1 MCASR
6 DEAASCGVEEGEREG
21 KEGGEGKRAEA
32 LSRTTKTQLNS
43 YVAWRRERGRG
54 KREERGK
61 GRKLFV
67 VQLKPN

>member
-1 MCASR
+1 MLHVLTVLANISYMCSMCAICAR
-6 DEAASCGVEEGEREG
+6 QETRLLA
-21 KEGGEGKRAEA
+21 
-32 LSRTTKTQLNS
+32 
-43 YVAWRRERGRG
+43 VAWRRERGRG